1 MSDERIPKK
10 EKAVCAEDKP
20 ESEGRR
26 TFLKGSLTVGAAGV
40 LAGMTGGI
48 PGIAEGAIFS
58 KGASVPAGCKKYSFD
73 TPPAP
78 IPASKIKIKKSVD
91 VVVLGAGLAGL
102 CAAYAAADKGAKVV
116 LLEKRKTF
124 TFHGGWNASID
135 DRLHKSKNISIPKDR
150 FMAEIMRFGAC
161 HANSRLIKLY
171 LDEHGRIMD
180 RLLDMA
186 DAAGIKYYIDTDN
199 KSYWPYTE
207 YPSAVQFLPGW
218 NFTLCGLI
226 EKNVKARGV
235 EILYETPAV
244 QLIRKGKKGKV
255 TGLVA
260 KGKDGYVQL
269 DAAKG
274 VIVCTGGYANNKE
287 MQEKYSPR
295 CLRITGCGYPEGSD
309 TGDGILMG
317 MWIGGA
323 KQETDAPMLW
333 DGFSTVPGGYRD
345 SVVTLTRQ
353 PFLNVNLLGE
363 RYANED
369 TPFGYTA
376 NQDISQPQY
385 KKWTVWDA
393 NWDAD
398 KDKMHGTVCEKMVKT
413 PLWSM
418 KDYEKFKQKGII
430 VEANT
435 IEELADKMKVPRETF
450 IATVNRY
457 NELVKKGVDE
467 DFGKDPVKLTAI
479 VKPPFGA
486 GITGAGLLVTMDGL
500 RVNTSLQVLDTE
512 GKPIDG
518 LYAAGNASGDFFA
531 NDYPITT
538 TGVSHG
544 RAYTFGWLAGEKVAG
559 LKG

>member
-1 MSDERIPKK
+1 MSEKEKVEGRKKIVSMEKK
-10 EKAVCAEDKP
+10 EFDK
-20 ESEGRR
+20 GRR
-26 TFLKGSLTVGAAGV
+26 NFLKGTLTVGAAGV
-40 LAGMTGGI
+40 LAGITGI
-48 PGIAEGAIFS
+48 PQVAEGAFFC
-58 KGASVPAGCKKYSFD
+58 KDKSVPAGCKTYSFD

-78 IPASKIKIKKSVD
+78 IPQSKIKTRKSVD
-91 VVVLGAGLAGL
+91 VAVLGAGLAGL
-102 CAAYAAADKGAKVV
+102 CAAIAAADKGAKVV

-135 DRLHKSKNISIPKDR
+135 DRLHKSKNIVIPKDR
-150 FMAEIMRFGAC
+150 YLAEIMRFGAY
-161 HANSRLIKLY
+161 HANARLIKLY
-171 LDEHGRIMD
+171 LDEHGRVMD
-180 RLLDMA
+180 KLLDMA
-186 DAAGIKYYIDTDN
+186 DAANIKYFVDTDN

-207 YPSAVQFLPGW
+207 YPSAIQFLPGW
-218 NFTLCGLI
+218 NFTLCGLL
-226 EKNVKARGV
+226 EKNAKARGV

-244 QLIRKGKKGKV
+244 QLIRKDRKGKV
-255 TGLVA
+255 TGLIA
-260 KGKDGYVQL
+260 QGKEGYVQV
-269 DAAKG
+269 DTAKG
-274 VIVCTGGYANNKE
+274 VVVCTGGYANNKE

-295 CLRITGCGYPEGSD
+295 CLRITGNGYPEGSD

-333 DGFSTVPGGYRD
+333 DGFSTVPGGFRD
-345 SVVTLTRQ
+345 AVVNLTRQ

-369 TPFGYTA
+369 APFGYTA

-398 KDKMHGTVCEKMVKT
+398 KDKLHGTVCEKMVKT

-418 KDYEKFKQKGII
+418 KDYVRFKQKGII

-450 IATVNRY
+450 VATVRRY

-479 VKPPFGA
+479 AKPPFGA

-500 RVNTSLQVLDTE
+500 RVNTELQVLDTD
-512 GKPIDG
+512 GKPIPG

-544 RAYTFGWLAGEKVAG
+544 RAYTFGWLAGEKAAV